1 MSCTVP
7 TDNDVAT
14 PTRWEIRPA
23 TSIDDG
29 ASYWPDAQWRTA
41 LPNQVAMDS
50 SAMATLSHDVRAGEY
65 PTMHSLLVVRHGY
78 LVFNEYVAGVEPES
92 LQKIQEVTT
101 TITGLLVGMAVDRG
115 KLKANDGIAQFFTDY
130 WDLYSASPRVGT
142 IIDDFLTMRSS
153 LYFYDEPYNGSPLQ
167 ALNTHSGDWLRLIFS
182 QIRSGADGEN
192 FMYNSGGIIALG
204 EVLRSV
210 TGETADSFARHE
222 LFRPLGIDRTA
233 WFIGAPKGLPHMAA
247 GLSMT
252 SPDMARIGYLMLRD
266 GRWNGAQIVSA
277 GWLATMRERKSPN
290 LFNWATH
297 PVAYGRTLW
306 VLPPIDGVDVFAA
319 SGVYGQWIFVVPAK
333 DLVVVSTGHGS
344 LSGFKIP
351 VQLLYDVLIPAAH

>member
-1 MSCTVP
+1 
-7 TDNDVAT
+7 
-14 PTRWEIRPA
+14 
-23 TSIDDG
+23 
-29 ASYWPDAQWRTA
+29 
-41 LPNQVAMDS
+41 
-50 SAMATLSHDVRAGEY
+50 MATLSHDVRSGKY

-92 LQKIQEVTT
+92 LQKIQEVST
-101 TITGLLVGMAVDRG
+101 TITGLLVGMAVDRH
-115 KLKANDGIAQFFTDY
+115 KLRAEDGIAQFFTDY
-130 WDLYSASPRVGT
+130 WDLTAASPSTGT
-142 IIDDFLTMRSS
+142 TVDDFLTMRSV
-153 LYFYDEPYNGSPLQ
+153 LYFYDEPYQGSPLQ

-182 QIRSGADGEN
+182 QILHGEG

-210 TGETADSFARHE
+210 LGETADSFARRE
-222 LFRPLGIDRTA
+222 LFQPLGIDRTS

-266 GRWNGAQIVSA
+266 GRWNDAQIVSA
-277 GWLATMRERKSPN
+277 GWLARMRERKSPN

-333 DLVVVSTGHGS
+333 DLVVVSTAHGS
-344 LSGFKIP
+344 LSDFKIP
-351 VQLLYDVLIPAAH
+351 VQLLYDTLIPSSR